1 MIAQNDTGI
10 TNAAN
15 TVWKLS
21 QEDKIRLQCE
31 AREDYYRRQRDMQYR
46 FEQLHSTIAEQQAAL
61 AKKDS
66 VIAELEASLAALTA
80 KLEKGSK

>member
-21 QEDKIRLQCE
+21 QEDKVRLRCE
-31 AREDYYRRQRDMQYR
+31 AREDYYRNERDMQLQ
-46 FEQLHSTIAEQQAAL
+46 FEKANSIIAEQATVIEE
-61 AKKDS
+61 KDA
-66 VIAELEASLAALTA
+66 VIAQDKAYIVELEQRLAALQA
-80 KLEKGSK
+80 